1 MLIELTEVQCAEL
14 QRLLESTLSDLSSE
28 IADTD
33 DAEYRD
39 GLRDRRT
46 VLESVLFQLDNPPRV
61 NTLAHSADIP
71 VRRRRPAA
79 PQVLPCR

>member
-33 DAEYRD
+33 KAEYRD
-39 GLRDRRT
+39 GLRERRT

-61 NTLAHSADIP
+61 SA
-71 VRRRRPAA
+71 
-79 PQVLPCR
+79 